1 MSTFVDYMYFL
12 FDDLCCA
19 VEVIQHTA
27 LVWLH
32 EFIQL
37 AGCDMLPFAPGVLSA
52 ILPCFSYDDEIHR
65 NIIEAA
71 RNVNSSLMKLVAGK
85 SNGEEVQAMLLSN
98 HKYTC
103 IFVSICECKS

>member
-1 MSTFVDYMYFL
+1 MYFL